1 MVPDESLVMMAVIVV
16 SGSGCSRFGR
26 KGTLLFVSRLEYEPD
41 NAGNDHK
48 NC

>member
-1 MVPDESLVMMAVIVV
+1 MMAVIVV
-16 SGSGCSRFGR
+16 RVSGRSGLGC
-26 KGTLLFVSRLEYEPD
+26 KGTLLLFSRGEYEPD